1 MDQKQRKIAPR
12 NIFLINTNECKDL
25 LDDFTLLDT
34 SFIFVQI
41 LHKKEKIMKHES
53 KTKGGL
59 F

>member
-1 MDQKQRKIAPR
+1 MKKLAPKKVV
-12 NIFLINTNECKDL
+12 LTNTNECKDL

-34 SFIFVQI
+34 SFVFVQI
-41 LHKKEKIMKHES
+41 VAKKENNIK

>member
-1 MDQKQRKIAPR
+1 MKKLAPKKVV
-12 NIFLINTNECKDL
+12 LTNTNECKDL

-34 SFIFVQI
+34 SFVFVQI
-41 LHKKEKIMKHES
+41 VNKKENNIK

>member
-1 MDQKQRKIAPR
+1 MKKLAPKKVV
-12 NIFLINTNECKDL
+12 LTNTNEGKDL

-34 SFIFVQI
+34 SFVFVQI
-41 LHKKEKIMKHES
+41 APKKEKIMKHES

>member
-1 MDQKQRKIAPR
+1 MKKLAPKKVV
-12 NIFLINTNECKDL
+12 LTNTNECKDL

-34 SFIFVQI
+34 SFVFVQI
-41 LHKKEKIMKHES
+41 APKKENIMKHES